1 MDPKKHITIKQA
13 TALTGKSE
21 ATIRRLIKKATA
33 RKPKKA
39 IKKNSS
45 WLIEEEFLIN
55 QLGIEPLNKTDPKED
70 PTIQALVKQLEIK
83 DKQIEELHKTIAMQI
98 EEANKRQSEAN
109 MLQLQ
114 TVKALQQLQDNLFS
128 IKQIEDKKPN
138 IFRRLL
144 GK

>member
-33 RKPKKA
+33 GKPKKA

-70 PTIQALVKQLEIK
+70 PTIQALIKQLEIK
-83 DKQIEELHKTIAMQI
+83 DKQIEEL
-98 EEANKRQSEAN
+98 NKRLSEAN
-109 MLQLQ
+109 ILQ
-114 TVKALQQLQDNLFS
+114 KQLQDNLFS

-138 IFRRLL
+138 IFTRLFF
-144 GK
+144 KQK